1 MPRLLSHKVSLF
13 GVASFPLSVCKNCL
27 IVRRIVVGIMLS
39 STIEDNEAESFFR
52 FLKNKPIFVDFVSK
66 WVDIRDIARF
76 DSALTNHKYR
86 PVFLQCLEEMRN
98 TTINGVHCSASL
110 LSNFLGFMPPGMGQ
124 FLPGMMEM
132 LEGFSNPSFL
142 ASPHALPF
150 GRGRNPLYKTGHSKT
165 LLSWISQRHIDVNS
179 ISLAN
184 FKGGEEA
191 LFIGSLQLSVR
202 DLNVSGCSLRPIAQ
216 SCPLLEELTINESS
230 MHDDGNLLTDLVF
243 LCRHCTH
250 LQKIR
255 VKKLTLQS
263 MALNDLQ
270 EFGHLFVEIDTHSRE
285 GLVTTPRFMAF
296 LKRCLNLEIFSIF
309 NIHNQKPSISD
320 FTVITQLGALEE
332 LRIMDCGLTNEK
344 LALICGCR

>member
-1 MPRLLSHKVSLF
+1 M
-13 GVASFPLSVCKNCL
+13 
-27 IVRRIVVGIMLS
+27 
-39 STIEDNEAESFFR
+39 
-52 FLKNKPIFVDFVSK
+52 
-66 WVDIRDIARF
+66 
-76 DSALTNHKYR
+76 
-86 PVFLQCLEEMRN
+86 
-98 TTINGVHCSASL
+98 
-110 LSNFLGFMPPGMGQ
+110 
-124 FLPGMMEM
+124 
-132 LEGFSNPSFL
+132 
-142 ASPHALPF
+142 
-150 GRGRNPLYKTGHSKT
+150 
-165 LLSWISQRHIDVNS
+165 
-179 ISLAN
+179 
-184 FKGGEEA
+184 
-191 LFIGSLQLSVR
+191 FIGSLQLSVR